1 MKSTITS
8 LVALSSAVAPLPS
21 ALAFV
26 PHAHLGI
33 IGPAKPSSRSP
44 VLYSQADEAAALLEK
59 VRKMREEIASLEN
72 KSVDDVEREAKE
84 KKSEQKERLEK
95 SEQDR
100 AIADSKRGSSPRRM
114 DDGKFLSVPLT
125 AEDQVQ
131 QAARSVEDAFRDG
144 ITRQIVRF
152 ALLPEDKVLS
162 EDLQWPGG
170 AQEMY
175 REAAK
180 PLTKSLL
187 STVRAPTSN
196 TTDLRTVYKPSVTA
210 EDVWDFDG
218 SGYIRAAAA
227 TGPEDDV
234 QALVLSNTDNKYT
247 NDIRDYGKAA
257 GDRLFML
264 VNPFWRNLD
273 SWGINILAP
282 KAKQNAQEVIFD
294 GGYQDTYV
302 LLKKSA
308 RGEDCVALKA
318 YPYDWQLYA
327 FREDD
332 SWPYGENVLWLG
344 STKEEPTSE
353 DFSGLLNERE
363 EFKLS
368 KNMRQLQRMRGGNDD
383 S

>member
-1 MKSTITS
+1 MKATIVS
-8 LVALSSAVAPLPS
+8 LVALSTVTPS
-21 ALAFV
+21 PPSTHAFV
-26 PHAHLGI
+26 PHVARAH
-33 IGPAKPSSRSP
+33 GPFRSANP
-44 VLYSQADEAAALLEK
+44 ALYSQAEDEAAALLEK
-59 VRKMREEIASLEN
+59 VRQMREEIASLEN

-84 KKSEQKERLEK
+84 KKTERKERLDK
-95 SEQDR
+95 MDQDR
-100 AIADSKRGSSPRRM
+100 AVADSKRASSPRRM
-114 DDGKFLSVPLT
+114 DDGKFLNVPLT

-131 QAARSVEDAFRDG
+131 QSARSVEDAFRDG

-152 ALLPEDKVLS
+152 ALLPGDKVLS
-162 EDLQWPGG
+162 EDIQWPGG
-170 AQEMY
+170 AQQMY
-175 REAAK
+175 REAAG
-180 PLTKSLL
+180 PLTKGLL

-196 TTDLRTVYKPSVTA
+196 ATDLRTVYKPNVTA

-218 SGYIRAAAA
+218 SAIVKAEAA

-234 QALVLSNTDNKYT
+234 QALVLSNTDDKYT
-247 NDIRDYGKAA
+247 KDIREYGKVA

-264 VNPFWRNLD
+264 INPFWRNLD
-273 SWGINILAP
+273 SWGINLLAP

-294 GGYQDTYV
+294 GGYQETYV
-302 LLKKSA
+302 LLKKSC

-344 STKEEPTSE
+344 STKDEPKSE
-353 DFSGLLNERE
+353 DFTALLNDRE

-368 KNMRQLQRMRGGNDD
+368 KNMRQLQRMRGGSDD

>member
-1 MKSTITS
+1 MMKTTIVS
-8 LVALSSAVAPLPS
+8 LVALSTMAPSPPS
-21 ALAFV
+21 AHAFV
-26 PHAHLGI
+26 SQTTRAIRPSN
-33 IGPAKPSSRSP
+33 PA
-44 VLYSQADEAAALLEK
+44 LYSQAEDEAAALLEK

-84 KKSEQKERLEK
+84 KKTQQKERLEK
-95 SEQDR
+95 MEQDR
-100 AIADSKRGSSPRRM
+100 VIADSKRASSPRRM

-162 EDLQWPGG
+162 EDIQWPGG
-170 AQEMY
+170 AQQMY
-175 REAAK
+175 REAAG

-196 TTDLRTVYKPSVTA
+196 TTDLRTVYKPNVTA

-218 SGYIRAAAA
+218 SAIVKAEAA
-227 TGPEDDV
+227 TGPEDNV
-234 QALVLSNTDNKYT
+234 QALVLSNTDDKYT
-247 NDIRDYGKAA
+247 KDIREYGKVA

-264 VNPFWRNLD
+264 INPFWRNIE

-282 KAKQNAQEVIFD
+282 RAKQNAQEVIFD
-294 GGYQDTYV
+294 GGYQETYV

-344 STKEEPTSE
+344 STKDEPKSE
-353 DFSGLLNERE
+353 DFTSLLNERE

-368 KNMRQLQRMRGGNDD
+368 KNMRQLQRMRGSSDD

>member
-1 MKSTITS
+1 MKTTIAS
-8 LVALSSAVAPLPS
+8 LVALSAVAPSPS
-21 ALAFV
+21 TLAFV
-26 PHAHLGI
+26 PHVSHPGI
-33 IGPAKPSSRSP
+33 RSTKPSSRSP
-44 VLYSQADEAAALLEK
+44 ALYSQEDEAAALLDK

-84 KKSEQKERLEK
+84 KKSEQKERLQK
-95 SEQDR
+95 MEQDR
-100 AIADSKRGSSPRRM
+100 VIADSKRASSPRRM

-162 EDLQWPGG
+162 EDIQWPGG

-175 REAAK
+175 REAAG

-187 STVRAPTSN
+187 STVRAPTSS
-196 TTDLRTVYKPSVTA
+196 TTDLRTVYKPNVTA
-210 EDVWDFDG
+210 QDVWDFDG
-218 SGYIRAAAA
+218 SAIVKAESA

-247 NDIRDYGKAA
+247 NDIREYGKVA

-264 VNPFWRNLD
+264 INPFWRNLD
-273 SWGINILAP
+273 SWGINIMAP
-282 KAKQNAQEVIFD
+282 KAKQNAQEVIFE
-294 GGYQDTYV
+294 GGYQDTYN

-344 STKEEPTSE
+344 STKEEPKSE
-353 DFSGLLNERE
+353 EFTALLNERE

-368 KNMRQLQRMRGGNDD
+368 KNMRQLQRMRGGSDD